1 MPDITLS
8 LTDDE
13 IEACRSWGGLLPGQ
27 LPLARVKQKLHQAAI
42 AVPRALDPSTLK
54 KGDLVWVVEAGTEPT
69 TAAASTVRLGP
80 EERNAALPYRRR
92 CTVIAYHSS
101 PKRGLD
107 YLIVEDADGDICT
120 YETNG
125 YYRFETVQ

>member
-54 KGDLVWVVEAGTEPT
+54 KGDLVWVVEA
-69 TAAASTVRLGP
+69 
-80 EERNAALPYRRR
+80 ALTCRR
-92 CTVIAYHSS
+92 CCMVIAYHSS

-120 YETNG
+120 YETNDG

>member
-1 MPDITLS
+1 VPDITLS

-13 IEACRSWGGLLPGQ
+13 IEACRTNWGLFPGQ

-54 KGDLVWVVEAGTEPT
+54 KGDLVRVVE
-69 TAAASTVRLGP
+69 AASTVRLGP

-107 YLIVEDADGDICT
+107 YLIVEHADGDICT
-120 YETNG
+120 YETG